1 IVSERIDAPDCAN
14 GFILDGYPRTVPQ
27 AQALTQIP
35 YSPIPLFPYS
45 PKSLPHLLNRA
56 VADRE
61 IDVLPR
67 QLGKLLQPSLGAV

>member
-1 IVSERIDAPDCAN
+1 MPCPPPA
-14 GFILDGYPRTVPQ
+14 RTLFPYSPIP
-27 AQALTQIP
+27 LFP